1 MNDYLC
7 FLAILSKF
15 PISFSCLL
23 SSIYY
28 ILGKS
33 PQIASLSF
41 GDTRAFELR
50 QNPEDPVSILRVIYF
65 ISKLK
70 QKKIKQLIFKIIL
83 TILKPSIK
91 IIHLKMRFD

>member
-1 MNDYLC
+1 MFPNKESQKQMCLHFINLRIEKIC

-70 QKKIKQLIFKIIL
+70 QKKN
-83 TILKPSIK
+83 
-91 IIHLKMRFD
+91 